1 MFEQL
6 VDKIP
11 ARIWALLLLCAWGGA
26 ILWLGLVR
34 FDAFGLD
41 EGAATAL
48 LLNWSVVDQVV
59 NPVTTYGGPDF
70 RALLFIP
77 LGLYWSGNMVAAK
90 VFAILVSFGAVLL
103 LHTWGKRN
111 GEQHADEA
119 ALIATGLMLIAPAT
133 LGLVDSMGS
142 GPFLIALF
150 GLGWILDNKYRASP
164 HTISSLY
171 FVQTLL
177 VAITIT
183 LHPMGLAYPLALAW
197 HWYKNPK
204 SEKQKQQVWIGLAVA
219 TGIILAMQ
227 TGWMALAW
235 GENPLTSLSYAILG
249 NSTGNPIDINPLAGI
264 LPALLLLVVVVKQY
278 RQLLADLFGTTL
290 LLALLLGLMAA
301 DSNWALIALAV
312 LLYSGVPLLI
322 RANLALGVHAGFVG
336 QRGLVMVSLLIVA
349 TVFMQAD
356 KGHVLFN
363 DSGLLSPTDELIQ
376 ALIPEAADP
385 NKHFLAASQ
394 WPARTMLA
402 VRADVLKLPPAA
414 KDGVQLLASMKGVT
428 HVIFNHND
436 PDNTALVQNFRDIAG
451 ATVTLARQPG
461 GVILA
466 LRDAPT
472 KPLHAPK
479 TAAPVSSDTPEVLP
493 APSAAP
499 AETAPQA
506 ATP

>member
-1 MFEQL
+1 MVDQL
-6 VDKIP
+6 LDKIP
-11 ARIWALLLLCAWGGA
+11 ARVWALLLLCAWGGA

-34 FDAFGLD
+34 FDAFALD

-90 VFAILVSFGAVLL
+90 VFSILVSFVAIMLLFRWARRSAV
-103 LHTWGKRN
+103 
-111 GEQHADEA
+111 EHAEES

-133 LGLVDSMGS
+133 LGLIDSMSS

-150 GLGWILDNKYRASP
+150 GLGWLLNDKYRASP
-164 HTISSLY
+164 HSISSLY
-171 FVQTLL
+171 FVQLLL

-204 SEKQKQQVWIGLAVA
+204 SEKQKRQVWIGLVVA
-219 TGIILAMQ
+219 SGIILAMLV
-227 TGWMALAW
+227 GWIALAW
-235 GENPLTSLSYAILG
+235 GANPLTSLSYAILG
-249 NSTGNPIDINPLAGI
+249 NHSGNPADVSPLPGI
-264 LPALLLLVVVVKQY
+264 LPALLLIAVLIKQY
-278 RQLLADLFGTTL
+278 RQLLSELFGTTL
-290 LLALLLGLMAA
+290 LLALLLGLLVA
-301 DSNWALIALAV
+301 DRNWALIALAV
-312 LLYSGVPLLI
+312 LLYAGVPLLI
-322 RANLALGVHAGFVG
+322 RANLSLRRHAGFLG
-336 QRGLVMVSLLIVA
+336 QRGLVLASLLIV
-349 TVFMQAD
+349 TTLFLQAD
-356 KGHVLFN
+356 KGHALFN

-376 ALIPEAADP
+376 TLIPEAADP

-402 VRADVLKLPPAA
+402 VRADVLPLPPAA
-414 KDGVQLLASMKGVT
+414 QDGTQLLASIKGIS

-451 ATVTLARQPG
+451 ATITLARQPG

-466 LRDAPT
+466 LRDAPS
-472 KPLHAPK
+472 KPLHAPPA
-479 TAAPVSSDTPEVLP
+479 AAPVTGDTPEVSP
-493 APSAAP
+493 PGTTTAAP
-499 AETAPQA
+499 P